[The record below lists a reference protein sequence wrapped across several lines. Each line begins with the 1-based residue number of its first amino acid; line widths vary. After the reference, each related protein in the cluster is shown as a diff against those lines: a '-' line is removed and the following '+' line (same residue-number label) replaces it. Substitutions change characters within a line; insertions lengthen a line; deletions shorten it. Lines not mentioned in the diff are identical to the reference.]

1 MQAPIVKPDNL
12 QYIVDG
18 IYKELTELKIR
29 INESK
34 SQTII
39 PPSFTVVKQ
48 ANDSYQIQF
57 THPDGKVVVTGTI
70 GG

>member
-1 MQAPIVKPDNL
+1 MQAPIVKPDNF

-18 IYKELTELKIR
+18 IYKELTELKIKL
-29 INESK
+29 NEVK
-34 SQTII
+34 SPTITQ
-39 PPSFTVVKQ
+39 PAFTVVKQ
-48 ANDSYQIQF
+48 GNDSYQIQF